1 MAFLIALEPRTG
13 VFGCKYPQINNGF
26 GITYAQS
33 LPFCSWRTPR
43 LWGKAPK
50 GALEYIHCIVTPF
63 PIDQG
68 NSRIMYGRKD
78 TLSDAIGQLYVVLIN
93 YEQSH
98 LWKHVPSESALVA
111 WLEPVPANPMRLKG
125 ISENRSS
132 FCRCFCCHF

>member
-1 MAFLIALEPRTG
+1 M
-13 VFGCKYPQINNGF
+13 
-26 GITYAQS
+26 S
-33 LPFCSWRTPR
+33 L
-43 LWGKAPK
+43 GKAPK

-63 PIDQG
+63 PIDRG

-78 TLSDAIGQLYVVLIN
+78 ISSDAIRQLYVVLIS

-125 ISENRSS
+125 IVENRSS
-132 FCRCFCCHF
+132 FCQCFRRRFLSLFKWEVTGSTSES